1 MKTESKNNVTDDT
14 KRIKP
19 LSKYVCTERIFN
31 SSLFIC
37 KKIFMKK
44 TVIE

>member
-19 LSKYVCTERIFN
+19 LSKYVCTERFFN
-31 SSLFIC
+31 SPLFMCNKMIL
-37 KKIFMKK
+37 KKI
-44 TVIE
+44 VIE